1 MYFLT
6 RLVLLDPAVPWEA
19 VQDVLGGSPRG
30 FRRTADQRISRIVND
45 FGTVAGF
52 IQDRIT
58 DHFMGG
64 VGSPDD
70 SHDPLDVP
78 EPRSDDPDKRIWQSI
93 KERRGQPQFRQ
104 ALLRLYQD
112 KCAVTGHGPKDVL
125 EAAHIQ
131 PHSEDGRNSTD
142 NGLLLRADIHT
153 LFDLHLISVDPES
166 LKVVISPQLKGSPYA
181 ELEGQRLRQRANKS
195 EPSKDYLAEHFAK
208 AQ

>member
-1 MYFLT
+1 
-6 RLVLLDPAVPWEA
+6 
-19 VQDVLGGSPRG
+19 
-30 FRRTADQRISRIVND
+30 
-45 FGTVAGF
+45 
-52 IQDRIT
+52 
-58 DHFMGG
+58 MGG

-70 SHDPLDVP
+70 SHDPLDEP
-78 EPRSDDPDKRIWQSI
+78 EPRSDDPDKRIWQSN

-142 NGLLLRADIHT
+142 YGLLLRADIHT

>member
-131 PHSEDGRNSTD
+131 PHAIAGRNSTD

-153 LFDLHLISVDPES
+153 LFDLRLLWIEPES
-166 LKVVISPQLKGSPYA
+166 LAVRIAPSLRGSPYS
-181 ELEGQRLRQRANKS
+181 ELDGKVLRPRVDGSRPNNT
-195 EPSKDYLAEHFAK
+195 YLQERSRSG
-208 AQ
+208 